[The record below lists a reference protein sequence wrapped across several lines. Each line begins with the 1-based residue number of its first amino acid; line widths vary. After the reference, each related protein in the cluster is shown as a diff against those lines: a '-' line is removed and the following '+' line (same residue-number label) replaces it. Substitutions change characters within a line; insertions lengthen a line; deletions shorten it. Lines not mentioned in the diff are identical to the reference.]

1 MSQTRSTAA
10 PLEGMTVQE
19 LQSIAAE
26 AAIARKNAP
35 RPGLSRA
42 ARLNLI
48 DQLSRWGGS
57 GLALFAGVSIFI
69 MIVIARDIPLR
80 STIWA
85 SMIFASL
92 YLCRGYR
99 KGFRRGD
106 HIASHPFRWRAYY
119 TATLAVVSA
128 AFGAGAF
135 LILPESTPPG
145 AVMQTLALML
155 VAATGA
161 AAFHLTHRPSA
172 AAAGLPAFTA
182 IAGAAAAGFGFSAF
196 TLGVLASGLAAA
208 AFVALASAEAQ
219 RRAASRFPR
228 TTFIRREIDGRPADA
243 AQPASAR
250 AAS

>member
-1 MSQTRSTAA
+1 MSNTNPTAA
-10 PLEGMTVQE
+10 PLEGMSVQE
-19 LQSIAAE
+19 LQSMAAE
-26 AAIARKNAP
+26 AATARTPQP
-35 RPGLSRA
+35 RRALSRA

-69 MIVIARDIPLR
+69 MIVIARGMPLR

-85 SMIFASL
+85 AMVFASL
-92 YLCRGYR
+92 YLCRRYR

-106 HIASHPFRWRAYY
+106 RIASHPFRWRAYY
-119 TATLAVVSA
+119 TSTLAVISA

-135 LILPESTPPG
+135 LILPASVPPG
-145 AVMQTLALML
+145 GAMQTLALML

-172 AAAGLPAFTA
+172 AAAGLPAFAA
-182 IAGAAAAGFGFSAF
+182 IAGAAAASFGLTAF
-196 TLGVLASGLAAA
+196 TLGVLGTGVAAA
-208 AFVALASAEAQ
+208 GFVALASAEAQ
-219 RRAASRFPR
+219 KRAASRFPR
-228 TTFIRREIDGRPADA
+228 TTFLRREVEDRPVGA
-243 AQPASAR
+243 AQPAATR